1 MRSEGNDR
9 ELEVK
14 GQDGYE
20 AAANNLNKCITNLAS
35 ARVNHSYLLKVTPMQ
50 WRSWGE
56 DGDEAIYRAA
66 KHMRQAEV
74 YVHEA
79 LERVLQALQSQIEGQ
94 VEEVAY
100 KGE

>member
-1 MRSEGNDR
+1 
-9 ELEVK
+9 
-14 GQDGYE
+14 
-20 AAANNLNKCITNLAS
+20 
-35 ARVNHSYLLKVTPMQ
+35 MQ
-50 WRSWGE
+50 WRDWGE

-66 KHMRQAEV
+66 KHMRQAEM

-79 LERVLQALQSQIEGQ
+79 LERVVQALQSQIEGQ